1 MSGGLREASSAWSSA
16 DIQPCARL
24 LVALLEDVYGVRD
37 LVARYVA
44 RGRKLPQGLGQQ
56 YAQDRQWITEPEERR
71 PFSVGWVCQHLGLEV
86 TVVRASYLAGQA
98 LTLSPPP
105 QCGALVSSA
114 ARR

>member
-1 MSGGLREASSAWSSA
+1 
-16 DIQPCARL
+16 
-24 LVALLEDVYGVRD
+24 
-37 LVARYVA
+37 
-44 RGRKLPQGLGQQ
+44 
-56 YAQDRQWITEPEERR
+56 
-71 PFSVGWVCQHLGLEV
+71 VCQHLGLEV